1 MVTRK
6 KIRMEQL
13 ASKPKTRK
21 RKPMTEEQKIAAAER
36 LAKARAAK
44 KKPKGNSIPHG
55 VHPSVAARL
64 ETDILCLKNVKSW
77 MSHTKDIISQEKQSV
92 RQKIKGAQARLGC
105 AEGYLADMQHYVRT
119 GDWINNFYGKEQG
132 MKTKW
137 VVVASGPQHEHQ
149 PGDIW
154 TISDIHKKTDNEIN
168 SRSKRKRA

>member
-13 ASKPKTRK
+13 AAKHKRRR
-21 RKPMTEEQKIAAAER
+21 RKPMTEEQKKAAAER

-44 KKPKGNSIPHG
+44 KKTNGYSTPHG
-55 VHPSVAARL
+55 VHPSVAARP
-64 ETDILCLKNVKSW
+64 ETNVLCLKNVKQW
-77 MSHTKDIISQEKQSV
+77 IAHTKDVISQEKQSV
-92 RQKIKGAQARLGC
+92 KQKVKGAQARLGC
-105 AEGYLADMQHYVRT
+105 AEGYLADMQHYLRT

-137 VVVASGPQHEHQ
+137 VVVAAGPDNDLQ

-154 TISDIHKKTDNEIN
+154 TIDDIKKTDEKIN
-168 SRSKRKRA
+168 SRRKGKRA